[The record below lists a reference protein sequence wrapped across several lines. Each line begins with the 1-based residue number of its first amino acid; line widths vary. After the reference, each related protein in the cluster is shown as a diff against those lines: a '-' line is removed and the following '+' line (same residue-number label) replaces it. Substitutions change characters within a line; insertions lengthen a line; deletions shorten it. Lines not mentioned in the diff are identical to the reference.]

1 METITPL
8 LEKKKQEEF
17 DQKVAEDVLLEA
29 FLEQLKERHKNVCLS
44 LFILFNVLM
53 FYNRALPIWKQRC
66 VTLKMT

>member
-17 DQKVAEDVLLEA
+17 DQKVTEDVLLEA

-44 LFILFNVLM
+44 LFIFFNVLM
-53 FYNRALPIWKQRC
+53 LFIIEHCRFGSKGALH
-66 VTLKMT
+66 

>member
-44 LFILFNVLM
+44 LFIIFFNVLM
-53 FYNRALPIWKQRC
+53 LFIIEHCRFGSKGALH
-66 VTLKMT
+66 

>member
-53 FYNRALPIWKQRC
+53 LFKIEHCRFGSKGALH
-66 VTLKMT
+66 